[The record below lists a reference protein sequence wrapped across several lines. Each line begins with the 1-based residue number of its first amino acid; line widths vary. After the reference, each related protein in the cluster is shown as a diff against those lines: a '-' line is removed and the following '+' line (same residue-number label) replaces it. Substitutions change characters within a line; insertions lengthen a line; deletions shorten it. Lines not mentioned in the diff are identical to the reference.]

1 MKLATDRGHPREE
14 AAQRSPQAGSQAED
28 QLENLLRGRQEKLR
42 RRQAR
47 RRRQRRRRKRSKTAG
62 VDVIKLFSS
71 SQNDYDDVLVSG
83 LPGLIAMGKARSLT
97 LEEMQYSGREY

>member
-14 AAQRSPQAGSQAED
+14 AAQRSPQAGPQAED

-47 RRRQRRRRKRSKTAG
+47 RRRQCRRRKRSKTAG
-62 VDVIKLFSS
+62 VDVIKLFFRLRKIIVTTYW
-71 SQNDYDDVLVSG
+71 SQACLV
-83 LPGLIAMGKARSLT
+83 
-97 LEEMQYSGREY
+97 

>member
-1 MKLATDRGHPREE
+1 LATDRGHPREE
-14 AAQRSPQAGSQAED
+14 AAQRSPQAGPQAED

-62 VDVIKLFSS
+62 VDVIKLFFAS
-71 SQNDYDDVLVSG
+71 SQNDCDDVLVSG

-97 LEEMQYSGREY
+97 